1 MRRAENSAI
10 GGRFRSPAHATVR
23 LKSAPSK
30 PAPVTSGGGTVA
42 DELAADEA
50 YAFLNVVAPKLE
62 QLRRRLVVANNHLK
76 SGDPEQARLN
86 AIMESQTA
94 IREFLVSIPHLS
106 ALAEPIDVLLEAV
119 REDPA
124 PQTPEAV
131 EDDPE
136 PEADAGPDPAPQDEL
151 QPASPSMAAPVAD
164 AGQPPPSDTWLQIGT
179 ALMVERLT
187 TAGMPQAAAESH
199 VESAY
204 GLIGLSQANGSPI
217 SLNTIRTWCS
227 GFISVRQGGW
237 RGNAALKRKVT
248 GRRGVNPV
256 VEAQQRVS
264 DMAAV
269 FKKMAQL
276 GAIQGKSR

>member
-1 MRRAENSAI
+1 VSES
-10 GGRFRSPAHATVR
+10 
-23 LKSAPSK
+23 
-30 PAPVTSGGGTVA
+30 
-42 DELAADEA
+42 DELAAEEA

-62 QLRRRLVVANNHLK
+62 QLRRRLVVANNHLR
-76 SGDPEQARLN
+76 SGDPDQARLN
-86 AIMESQTA
+86 AIVESQTA

-119 REDPA
+119 REEPA
-124 PQTPEAV
+124 PLAPDAV
-131 EDDPE
+131 KDE
-136 PEADAGPDPAPQDEL
+136 PEAEGEVEPDPAPQEEL
-151 QPASPSMAAPVAD
+151 QPAPPPGPGSPAG
-164 AGQPPPSDTWLQIGT
+164 AGQPPPSDVWLQIGT
-179 ALMVERLT
+179 ALMIQRLT
-187 TAGMPQAAAESH
+187 TAGMPQPAAESH

-204 GLIGLSQANGSPI
+204 ALIGLNQANGSPI

-256 VEAQQRVS
+256 VEAQQRVA

-269 FKKMAQL
+269 FKKMSQL
-276 GAIQGKSR
+276 GAGQVKPR

>member
-1 MRRAENSAI
+1 VS
-10 GGRFRSPAHATVR
+10 
-23 LKSAPSK
+23 KS
-30 PAPVTSGGGTVA
+30 

-62 QLRRRLVVANNHLK
+62 QLRRRLVVANNHLR
-76 SGDPEQARLN
+76 SDDPEQARLN
-86 AIMESQTA
+86 AILESQTA
-94 IREFLVSIPHLS
+94 IREFLISIPHLS
-106 ALAEPIDVLLEAV
+106 TLVEPIDVLLEAV
-119 REDPA
+119 HEDPA
-124 PQTPEAV
+124 PQVPAPV

-136 PEADAGPDPAPQDEL
+136 PEADEDLDPAPQEEL
-151 QPASPSMAAPVAD
+151 QPAASLMATSPAG
-164 AGQPPPSDTWLQIGT
+164 AGQAPPSDIWLQIGT

-199 VESAY
+199 VEGAFAV
-204 GLIGLSQANGSPI
+204 IGLNQASGSPI
-217 SLNTIRTWCS
+217 SVNTIRTWCS

-237 RGNAALKRKVT
+237 RGNATLKRKVT

-256 VEAQQRVS
+256 VEAQQRVM

-276 GAIQGKSR
+276 GAIPGKSR

>member
-1 MRRAENSAI
+1 VS
-10 GGRFRSPAHATVR
+10 
-23 LKSAPSK
+23 KS
-30 PAPVTSGGGTVA
+30 

-62 QLRRRLVVANNHLK
+62 QLRRRLVVANDHLR
-76 SGDPEQARLN
+76 SSDPEQARLN
-86 AIMESQTA
+86 AILESQTA

-106 ALAEPIDVLLEAV
+106 SLAEPIDVLLDAV

-124 PQTPEAV
+124 PAAEAV
-131 EDDPE
+131 EDDAE
-136 PEADAGPDPAPQDEL
+136 PERDADPDPAPQEEI
-151 QPASPSMAAPVAD
+151 QPAASSIAASP
-164 AGQPPPSDTWLQIGT
+164 AGAGSARSDVWLQIGT
-179 ALMVERLT
+179 ALMIERLT

-204 GLIGLSQANGSPI
+204 ALIGLNQPNGNPI
-217 SLNTIRTWCS
+217 SLSTIRTWCS

-256 VEAQQRVS
+256 VEAQQRVA

-276 GAIQGKSR
+276 GAIPR